1 MKKAIIYLGCSYP
14 QLLNIQ
20 KIHATGVKIIGTDK
34 NNIDP
39 DIKNYL
45 TEFYKISATDI
56 ESLKKLIIKL
66 KKKYKFL
73 FAYGV
78 ADYCY
83 KAIGE
88 IHKIINDSQ
97 LTKNYSNFI
106 SKIKSSQILK
116 SSSVPHAELIC
127 HGENIKNFLKQYR
140 ISNFSGSSVLKIDE
154 RNNSSGVFFLKKTN
168 EEKLVTAIKN
178 SKYKGEK
185 ILLEKLIEN
194 YERVINLDGIIINK
208 KFFPKIFTSRIIDK
222 KNKTRNLAFIQPA
235 IDLTEQKKSILIGYA
250 EKIVKNLKLKFGQI
264 TLDIIENKNGEFY
277 IIEISPHFHLIQST
291 IISQGTTPIL
301 ELLSHKLRKK
311 LVKTEPKKIQKKYL
325 VCYEIYSRKNINYSI
340 KKKII
345 KNLLK
350 FRSVVDAYPKRS
362 NKFNE
367 GFVCIGLLWNK
378 VSKKSEIEFFLKK
391 INKIKVLY
399 N

>member
-208 KFFPKIFTSRIIDK
+208 KFFPKTFTSRIIDK

-277 IIEISPHFHLIQST
+277 I
-291 IISQGTTPIL
+291 TTDVL
-301 ELLSHKLRKK
+301 EKLHQQY
-311 LVKTEPKKIQKKYL
+311 IHQ
-325 VCYEIYSRKNINYSI
+325 
-340 KKKII
+340 
-345 KNLLK
+345 
-350 FRSVVDAYPKRS
+350 D
-362 NKFNE
+362 
-367 GFVCIGLLWNK
+367 
-378 VSKKSEIEFFLKK
+378 
-391 INKIKVLY
+391 
-399 N
+399 